1 MGTRSRAAQSAPA
14 DLLAHH
20 DLDAGLDYLEI
31 GEESFDEDRRWR
43 FRPQLNETLINPA
56 PIDPGPIVLLL
67 GCETEKKVAET
78 GYGSLAA
85 QFKDFHASL
94 VLGTLAK
101 ILGRH
106 AAVLAAELV
115 AELATVD
122 TPDADFGTVLRRIR
136 RRLLAHGVLMAFA
149 LVAIGDADWRL
160 PLRRDA
166 PPVRAT
172 PSAAP

>member
-1 MGTRSRAAQSAPA
+1 M
-14 DLLAHH
+14 
-20 DLDAGLDYLEI
+20 
-31 GEESFDEDRRWR
+31 
-43 FRPQLNETLINPA
+43 
-56 PIDPGPIVLLL
+56 LLL

-94 VLGTLAK
+94 VLGTTAK

-106 AAVLAAELV
+106 AAALAAELL
-115 AELATVD
+115 AELAAVD
-122 TPDADFGTVLRRIR
+122 TPDADFGSILRRIR